1 MVLVLVLVLP
11 SARQNTFL
19 RSAKTRSLRRESLL
33 TRELCPLQQSSPHSD
48 CIVATE
54 QDSRA
59 SLLDAEAI
67 VWIRRRGRR
76 R

>member
-11 SARQNTFL
+11 SARQNAFL